1 MSETTRKV
9 MRGEV
14 YYIKSFPTVGHE
26 QKSGRPAV
34 IVSNNENNAHSGTYE
49 ICYMTLKAKPNLP
62 THVFVDRGPC
72 INSTILCEQITTIAE
87 DKLGDFMCRIPEEI
101 EAELDKAL
109 AVSLHLT
116 TERAKKVVSTESIV
130 IGQITPASVLDELN
144 ALKHENKALMNELDL
159 AKDANATIKEKLVA
173 SSSALQ
179 IANSRAEM
187 FERMYNDLLDRLV
200 KRA

>member
-1 MSETTRKV
+1 MSTTRKV

-14 YYIKSFPTVGHE
+14 YYINSFPTVGHE

-34 IVSNNENNAHSGTYE
+34 IVSNDENNAHSGTYE
-49 ICYMTLKAKPNLP
+49 ICYMTLQDKPKLP
-62 THVFVDRGPC
+62 THVYIDRGPC
-72 INSTILCEQITTIAE
+72 IKSTILCEQITTVSE
-87 DKLGDFMCRIPEEI
+87 EKLGDFMCRIPEHL

-116 TERAKKVVSTESIV
+116 TDRAKSAVISQGEAYIATPKVVM
-130 IGQITPASVLDELN
+130 DELA

-159 AKDANATIKEKLVA
+159 AKDANATIKEKFV
-173 SSSALQ
+173 S
-179 IANSRAEM
+179 ANSKAEM

-200 KRA
+200 KRV

>member
-1 MSETTRKV
+1 MSTSRKV

-49 ICYMTLKAKPNLP
+49 ICYMTLQDKPKIP
-62 THVFVDRGPC
+62 THVFIDRGPC

-87 DKLGDFMCRIPEEI
+87 DKLGDFMCRIPEHL

-109 AVSLHLT
+109 AISLHLT
-116 TERAKKVVSTESIV
+116 TDRAKCAIHNTKGEDISHLLPKTVV
-130 IGQITPASVLDELN
+130 DEMT
-144 ALKHENKALMNELDL
+144 ALKHENHTLMEELRL
-159 AKDANATIKEKLVA
+159 AKDANTTIKENLIA
-173 SSSALQ
+173 TRSALD
-179 IANSRAEM
+179 IAHTKAEM
-187 FERMYNDLLDRLV
+187 YERMYNDLLDRLV
-200 KRA
+200 KRG